1 MSESFLI
8 VSTSQAEN
16 YMRELARDYRIRRTY
31 PMEPLR
37 RDKRGM
43 RGDTFEPDT
52 RAKGGYH
59 GQVSAFFSVSF
70 SFSSSIIP
78 FFFSALRK
86 SKADS
91 LTTIG

>member
-1 MSESFLI
+1 
-8 VSTSQAEN
+8 
-16 YMRELARDYRIRRTY
+16 MRELARDYRIRRTY

-59 GQVSAFFSVSF
+59 GQVSAFSF
-70 SFSSSIIP
+70 SSIIP
-78 FFFSALRK
+78 FLSSLRNK
-86 SKADS
+86 SDS